1 MIIVL
6 SSGEIRFDYGLAAA
20 FKFMGVD
27 VITLI
32 PSDSTNIESKTTI
45 LCNERKVDLTTLH
58 VPFLS
63 TKFAFN
69 SKSVHILKEMFV
81 NYVRPNKI
89 HAIVAPRDITLFYV
103 GFLLSK
109 VFHAPLLWYYS
120 PTPAYIFKSKVY
132 AKAVNGV
139 HQKLS
144 VYMHGLLGILH
155 DYFRGYTCRK
165 IIFRDPKTY
174 SIFRMVHPQ
183 KTVLIPSPYASFLS
197 GKSAKIED
205 EYADTPLPDEYIL
218 SIVTLSRKGI
228 ARFFEEKILQLI
240 LSISRRVKEINFVVV
255 GTSKNEVKNR
265 GYDVSRFPNV
275 TFLGFISNDNVYSE
289 VLSKATAIFAPQL
302 FPGQSNRVIEAIY
315 YEKPL
320 ITTPIAQEYH
330 IGIRQGYT
338 SLICYNKQC
347 FVNAIKS
354 IIRQDHVYTTLK
366 EGLRKLRKS
375 FYNSI
380 AICNILRKTLE
391 YTS

>member
-1 MIIVL
+1 MIIIL
-6 SSGEIRFDYGLAAA
+6 SSGETRFDYGLAAA
-20 FKFMGVD
+20 LKFMGID
-27 VITLI
+27 VTILT
-32 PSDSTNIESKTTI
+32 PSNSVKVENKTTI

-58 VPFLS
+58 IPFLS

-69 SKSVHILKEMFV
+69 SKNVHILKEMIA
-81 NYVRPNKI
+81 NYIKPSKI
-89 HAIVAPRDITLFYV
+89 RAIVAPRDITLFYV

-132 AKAVNGV
+132 AKAVNSIR
-139 HQKLS
+139 QKLS
-144 VYMHGLLGILH
+144 VYIHGLLGILH
-155 DYFRGYTCRK
+155 DYFRGYICKK

-174 SIFRMVHPQ
+174 SIFRIVHPQ
-183 KTVLIPSPYASFLS
+183 KTVLIPSPYASFLR

-205 EYADTPLPDEYIL
+205 EYADISLPDEYIL

-240 LSISRRVKEINFVVV
+240 LGISRRVKEINFVVV
-255 GTSKNEVKNR
+255 GTSKNEVKSR

-275 TFLGFISNDNVYSE
+275 TFLGFISNDNVYSK

-302 FPGQSNRVIEAIY
+302 LPGQSNRVIEAIY

-330 IGIRQGYT
+330 IGIRQGCT
-338 SLICYNKQC
+338 SLICYSKQC
-347 FVNAIKS
+347 FINAIKS

-366 EGLRKLRKS
+366 EGLKKLRKS

-380 AICNILRKTLE
+380 VIRNILRKTLV
-391 YTS
+391 